1 MNIILYKANEQQESD
16 SLWGVVCESVPT
28 GMAEKYS
35 SLEEFKN
42 RLLLYK
48 NNIEIVLLTARTKE
62 ELKQFIGLRE
72 FLADIRVILI
82 LPDRDHD
89 TLSNAHA
96 LYPRFI
102 TYIDGDYS
110 DLKAVL
116 TKMQNNLN
124 LQKTYYC
131 EHHQN

>member
-1 MNIILYKANEQQESD
+1 MNIILYKANGQQESD

-48 NNIEIVLLTARTKE
+48 NNIEIALLTASTKE

-89 TLSNAHA
+89 TLSSAHA

-124 LQKTYYC
+124 LQKPHYC